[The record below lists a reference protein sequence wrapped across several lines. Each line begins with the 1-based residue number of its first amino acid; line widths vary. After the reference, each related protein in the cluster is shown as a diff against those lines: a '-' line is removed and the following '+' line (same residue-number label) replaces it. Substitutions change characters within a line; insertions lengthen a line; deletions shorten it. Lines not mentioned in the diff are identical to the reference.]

1 MSGKTIELTKE
12 NFESEVLKSNLPV
25 LIDFWAA
32 WCGPCRILAP
42 VLKEFAEEQSNKI
55 KVAKVNVDENQE
67 LAVKYSIMSIPTLLF
82 FKDGEIQ
89 KKLVGAVSKKN
100 LETELAEWLK

>member
-32 WCGPCRILAP
+32 WCGPCRILDP

-67 LAVKYSIMSIPTLLF
+67 LAVKYSIVSIPTLLL

-89 KKLVGAVSKKN
+89 KKLVSAVSKKN